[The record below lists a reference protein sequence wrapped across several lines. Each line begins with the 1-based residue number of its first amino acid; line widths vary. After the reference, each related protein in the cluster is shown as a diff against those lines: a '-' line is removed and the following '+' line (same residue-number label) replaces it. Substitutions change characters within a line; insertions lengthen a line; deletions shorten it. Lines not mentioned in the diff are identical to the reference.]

1 MVRQTIRPYV
11 TTRQKGGRIYYYF
24 RRAGTYARLPDNPDS
39 PEFDAAYW
47 KYRSGKTKAP
57 SRTTFDALITS
68 YLATPAFLRLATS
81 TRKEY
86 RRTLDLIRE
95 KNGAKDF
102 TALRRRDVI
111 AARDTYAATWRK
123 ANAMVDMLSILAGHA
138 IDLEWISANPAKGVE
153 KFKSESYEPWPQW
166 ALDAYERTAK
176 GTALTAY
183 HLGVATGQRLADL
196 CKMEWAHFDGEG
208 MAVVQNKTGAR
219 LWIACPVRLRTYLAT
234 LPRAG
239 RFILARNLTQ
249 PLSKSQIQKAVGA
262 VRAQIGANAFVI
274 HGWRYTAAV
283 QLAEAGCSD
292 SEIQAVTG
300 HATLEMVQK
309 YRSAANQ
316 KRLSRTAQGKRN
328 GNGT

>member
-24 RRAGTYARLPDNPDS
+24 RRAGTYARLPYNPDS

-123 ANAMVDMLSILAGHA
+123 AWVHWARSKA
-138 IDLEWISANPAKGVE
+138 IWLLKVLLWV
-153 KFKSESYEPWPQW
+153 
-166 ALDAYERTAK
+166 
-176 GTALTAY
+176 
-183 HLGVATGQRLADL
+183 RLL
-196 CKMEWAHFDGEG
+196 KEWASRIQTSCTTL
-208 MAVVQNKTGAR
+208 VQHSRNSCKTSWM
-219 LWIACPVRLRTYLAT
+219 LLAKT
-234 LPRAG
+234 
-239 RFILARNLTQ
+239 N
-249 PLSKSQIQKAVGA
+249 
-262 VRAQIGANAFVI
+262 
-274 HGWRYTAAV
+274 
-283 QLAEAGCSD
+283 
-292 SEIQAVTG
+292 
-300 HATLEMVQK
+300 
-309 YRSAANQ
+309 
-316 KRLSRTAQGKRN
+316 
-328 GNGT
+328 